1 MNAIIR
7 SIVRNPTQTPVLQIQ
22 RSWFFR
28 RRFSIT
34 RTLLPM
40 LFFAVAPLFFS
51 PSAYATDDPHVS
63 GTDLPHPPVV
73 VEADWNYTVPMRPHH
88 CDNVAPGQPLQSAID
103 AADDGAVL
111 CLGDGDYPGHIVI
124 NRPIT
129 LWGTHKARIV
139 SSGTGTTV
147 SVLGHDVTL
156 AGFTVDGSG
165 HRFDQTDAAVRVEG
179 FGHVV
184 SGLKVLRA
192 TFGILVEKS
201 SGCTVFGNHVSGDLH
216 APFGTRGD
224 GIRLWETRAT
234 VVDNNR
240 VDFSRDVVVWYS
252 SHNIIQNNL
261 VTGGRYGTHFMYSHN
276 NLVQNNRYLSN
287 IVGLFVMYS
296 RNVVICE
303 NTLAGSFG
311 ASGIALG
318 IKESG
323 NLTILRNTMV
333 RNTIGIYLDTSPLNV
348 DDYNRLV
355 SNSIRLGGV
364 AVAFHGRTERNT
376 FVHNVFTDNLAMV
389 EVEGGGDAMSARWIT
404 NEYSDYAGYDL
415 DNDGLG
421 DVAYE
426 QSRLSSH
433 LLGQHPSLAFFRS
446 TPAMFAT
453 DTVQH
458 ALPLFPPKI
467 LLRDDYPKMGNVD
480 NAAATNE
487 AEESL

>member
-1 MNAIIR
+1 MKTANSSLNTIHGLSLNCSNEPKRVHVVTLAI
-7 SIVRNPTQTPVLQIQ
+7 VL
-22 RSWFFR
+22 
-28 RRFSIT
+28 
-34 RTLLPM
+34 LLI
-40 LFFAVAPLFFS
+40 S
-51 PSAYATDDPHVS
+51 PRVFGNDDPHAT
-63 GTDLPHPPVV
+63 GTDAHRPGVIAH
-73 VEADWNYTVPMRPHH
+73 ANWNHIVPMRPHH
-88 CDNVAPGQPLQSAID
+88 CAEIQPGSPLQSFID
-103 AADDGAVL
+103 SAPDGAVL
-111 CLGDGDYPGHIVI
+111 CLGDGDYLGNITI
-124 NRPIT
+124 TRPIT
-129 LWGTHKARIV
+129 LWGTHGVRIV
-139 SSGTGTTV
+139 STGFGTTV
-147 SVLGHDVTL
+147 SVSGHDVTL

-201 SGCTVFGNHVSGDLH
+201 SGCTVIGNHVQGDPS
-216 APFGTRGD
+216 ASFGARGD

-240 VDFSRDVVVWYS
+240 VDHSRDVVVWYS
-252 SHNIIQNNL
+252 SQNTLQNNL
-261 VTGGRYGTHFMYSHN
+261 VTGGRYGTHFMYSHGN
-276 NLVQNNRYLSN
+276 VIKNNRYLSN

-296 RNVVICE
+296 RNLVLTDNI
-303 NTLAGSFG
+303 LAGSFG

-318 IKESG
+318 VKESG
-323 NLTILRNTMV
+323 NLTVMHNSMV

-348 DDYNRLV
+348 NDYNLIV
-355 SNSIRLGGV
+355 SNSIHLGGV

-376 FVHNVFTDNLAMV
+376 FVHNSFTDNLAMV
-389 EVEGGGDAMSARWIT
+389 EVEGGGDAMNATWIT

-415 DNDGLG
+415 DSDGIG

-467 LLRDDYPKMGNVD
+467 LLRDDYPAMSLAHVGADNLNRGN
-480 NAAATNE
+480 
-487 AEESL
+487 SL